1 MNSRTPQT
9 IVFALGCVLALQSAT
24 TAFAQNAATGAT
36 TDPQPPIAS
45 TPAATSPVDQG
56 PDSAASSASQQ
67 TSPYLQAPE
76 PQTQDIRESLRVQ
89 QAKEAARTLNPDG
102 YGLQQ
107 PQGAAAARA
116 QPTTGT
122 AASQP
127 AGAALAPARQ
137 KRSRSFLIH
146 VGVVAAATI
155 AVGTVVALSEASST
169 KPPGSR

>member
-1 MNSRTPQT
+1 MNLRSPRT
-9 IVFALGCVLALQSAT
+9 IVFALGCVVALQSAT
-24 TAFAQNAATGAT
+24 IAFAQNAATDAS
-36 TDPQPPIAS
+36 TDPQQPAAS
-45 TPAATSPVDQG
+45 APAATSPADQA
-56 PDSAASSASQQ
+56 PDDAASSASQK
-67 TSPYLQAPE
+67 TSPYPPAPE

-89 QAKEAARTLNPDG
+89 QAKEAARTQNPDG
-102 YGLQQ
+102 YALQQ
-107 PQGAAAARA
+107 PQGAAAARL

-155 AVGTVVALSEASST
+155 AVGTVVALSEASPS

>member
-1 MNSRTPQT
+1 MNLRTPQT
-9 IVFALGCVLALQSAT
+9 IVFALGCMLALQSAT
-24 TAFAQNAATGAT
+24 PAFAQNTAAGANA
-36 TDPQPPIAS
+36 DPQQPVAS
-45 TPAATSPVDQG
+45 APAATSPVDQT
-56 PDSAASSASQQ
+56 PDDATSGGSQK
-67 TSPYLQAPE
+67 TSPYPPAPE

-89 QAKEAARTLNPDG
+89 QAKEAARTQNPDG

-107 PQGAAAARA
+107 PQGAAAAKS
-116 QPTTGT
+116 QLTTGT

-146 VGVVAAATI
+146 VGVVAAASI
-155 AVGTVVALSEASST
+155 AVGTVVALSEASSS